1 MRWHPLDLL
10 RLIFVALICVMVII
24 GLTTSAR
31 PQTPRQWTAVWL
43 LVVFLAWVLLGF
55 GWLRA

>member
-10 RLIFVALICVMVII
+10 RLIFVALMAVIVI
-24 GLTTSAR
+24 AGLTTSAR
-31 PQTPRQWTAVWL
+31 PETLRQWTVVWL

>member
-1 MRWHPLDLL
+1 MRWDPLDSL
-10 RLIFVALICVMVII
+10 RLIFFGLMFVMVIA

-31 PQTPRQWTAVWL
+31 PKTPRQWTAAWV